1 MVHSL
6 RPSQSERYS
15 MSKRPASVRKDFLV
29 FGQPDIGAAEIAEV
43 TDSLRRNW
51 LGTGPKVAQF
61 ERDFA
66 AYKGVPAAVAVN
78 SCTAGLHLALLA
90 AGVGP
95 GDEVITTPLT
105 FCATANV
112 IVHAGATPVIADVDP
127 KTMNSDPRAIE
138 RKLTKRTKALLP
150 VHFAGRACDMDAIM
164 AIANDRKLKVVEDCA
179 HAVETEYKG
188 RKAGTFG

>member
-29 FGQPDIGAAEIAEV
+29 FGQPDIGDAEIAEV

-112 IVHAGATPVIADVDP
+112 IVHAGATPTWTRSWRSPTTASSRSSRIAP
-127 KTMNSDPRAIE
+127 TRSRPSTR
-138 RKLTKRTKALLP
+138 
-150 VHFAGRACDMDAIM
+150 AGRPARSAISP
-164 AIANDRKLKVVEDCA
+164 RSRS
-179 HAVETEYKG
+179 TP
-188 RKAGTFG
+188 